1 MSKGGT
7 GPRSDSRMGHTQM
20 YGAIICR
27 ILRKTS
33 RLVEVPKSGWD
44 NSEIYIYI
52 YCKRNVVF
60 NKNKIFLC
68 IIQSVKTICS
78 INVKS

>member
-33 RLVEVPKSGWD
+33 RLVEVPKSWWD
-44 NSEIYIYI
+44 NSEIYMHIYI
-52 YCKRNVVF
+52 YIAKEMLYS
-60 NKNKIFLC
+60 KNYFTSSDPHHDISK
-68 IIQSVKTICS
+68 QPR
-78 INVKS
+78 